1 MIGDLLVILAD
12 IQNQR
17 RQSQIREE
25 EPPMFIWEKA
35 ATVALWAIAT
45 SAFVGVMLLVEYLPA
60 IAESLVKISES
71 LH

>member
-17 RQSQIREE
+17 LQSQIREE
-25 EPPMFIWEKA
+25 DDDMFWERA
-35 ATVALWAIAT
+35 ATVAMWFIAL
-45 SAFVGVMLLVEYLPA
+45 AAVCGVLLLVRYLPA